1 MKRASRVMKPSK
13 IRCTALE
20 KDTRPLDSIAA
31 LVAVWKAPQCE
42 RPATWKTPFGPR
54 CDDHTAELETAM
66 QSGHTLFHVLREGFF
81 PELKEVRELPK
92 TRIQ

>member
-1 MKRASRVMKPSK
+1 MRGRKV
-13 IRCTALE
+13 RCTALE
-20 KDTRPLDSIAA
+20 KDTRQLDSFAA
-31 LVAVWKAPQCE
+31 LMAIWKAPQCQ

-66 QSGHTLFHVLREGFF
+66 RSGDTLFHVLREGLY